1 MPTSIDRFRSSVR
14 QLTRDKAPGA
24 VRYPAQLRAAAVALA
39 HPRVRGG
46 HAVRAI
52 AQELGVSEPTLAR
65 WLRQRA
71 SPVLRPVAVDPEP
84 AAARRADAGI
94 VLRTAGGV
102 RVDGLDRDAL
112 IAVLRALA

>member
-46 HAVRAI
+46 PSFPNQRTRDRGRAGKGWV
-52 AQELGVSEPTLAR
+52 EGVSL
-65 WLRQRA
+65 QRR
-71 SPVLRPVAVDPEP
+71 LVDAPP
-84 AAARRADAGI
+84 QD
-94 VLRTAGGV
+94 L
-102 RVDGLDRDAL
+102 
-112 IAVLRALA
+112 